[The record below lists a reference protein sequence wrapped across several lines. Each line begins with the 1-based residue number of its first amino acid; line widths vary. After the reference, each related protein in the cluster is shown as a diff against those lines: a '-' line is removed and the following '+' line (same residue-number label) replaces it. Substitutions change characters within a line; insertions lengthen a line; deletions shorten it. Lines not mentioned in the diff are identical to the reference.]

1 VRYLA
6 LLGCV
11 LAFLAAG
18 CGGGDGE
25 TGGLTR
31 EEFVSELDQICAD
44 FDAKQEEL
52 GEPES
57 LEDVAELGPEFESEF
72 DAAIQRV
79 RDLGEP
85 PEEIA
90 GDVDRF
96 LELAED
102 QKALIGDL
110 VAAAEDADI
119 QRVEEIAEEGE
130 ELDDE
135 SDRIATDLG
144 AERCATD

>member
-1 VRYLA
+1 MRYLA
-6 LLGCV
+6 LFDCV

-18 CGGGDGE
+18 CGGNGGE
-25 TGGLTR
+25 AGGLTR

-44 FDAKQEEL
+44 FEAKQEQL

-57 LEDVAELGPEFESEF
+57 LEDVAELGPEVESEF

-90 GDVDRF
+90 DDVDRF
-96 LELAED
+96 LDIAEE
-102 QKALIGDL
+102 QKAVIGDL
-110 VAAAEDADI
+110 VSAAEDADI
-119 QRVEEIAEEGE
+119 QRVEEVAEEGE
-130 ELDDE
+130 ELDEE
-135 SDRIATDLG
+135 SDRIATELG

>member
-1 VRYLA
+1 MRYLA
-6 LLGCV
+6 LFGSV
-11 LAFLAAG
+11 LAFVAAG
-18 CGGGDGE
+18 CGGDGGE
-25 TGGLTR
+25 AGGLTR

-44 FDAKQEEL
+44 FDAVQEEI

-57 LEDVAELGPEFESEF
+57 LEDVAELGPEIESEF

-90 GDVDRF
+90 DDVDRF
-96 LELAED
+96 LDLAEE
-102 QKALIGDL
+102 QQAVIGDF
-110 VAAAEDADI
+110 VAAAEDADLE
-119 QRVEEIAEEGE
+119 RVQEIAEEAE
-130 ELDDE
+130 ELDEE
-135 SDRIATDLG
+135 SDQLATELG